1 MLAGEH
7 SGDLLGGDLL
17 KELKRKSPNLEF
29 FGIGGTEMVQKANL
43 HTLVD
48 IERLSVIGFWEA
60 VKKYSYLKSLMDM
73 LLEEI
78 ERRKCKYAIL
88 IDYPGFNL
96 RLAERL
102 RERNIEVIF
111 YVSPQIWAWK
121 FKRIFKIQKNVNLM
135 LTLFQFEEEL
145 YREYGV
151 NAFFVGHPL
160 PKRIQESLRKEN
172 PLPVNINHKSEIVIA
187 LLPGSRSQ
195 EIQKLTHILLKSASM
210 IHTYFQSKKNPKKV
224 VFLLP
229 NINPHLE
236 GYIQGKIRQ
245 FLKKYPSLNLHYVF
259 NASSRVMEVSDIL
272 LLASGTATLEGV
284 YWEKPMVILYKVSL
298 FTYFIASLLVR
309 SPYIG
314 LINILAGKEICREL
328 IQAECSSNLV
338 FKEAIA
344 ILENRNYRNKII
356 QEIIK
361 LKSKE
366 LSVPDAAKLASER
379 ILEYIRSVS
388 IR

>member
-1 MLAGEH
+1 VLAGEH

-210 IHTYFQSKKNPKKV
+210 IHTY
-224 VFLLP
+224 L
-229 NINPHLE
+229 
-236 GYIQGKIRQ
+236 
-245 FLKKYPSLNLHYVF
+245 SLIH
-259 NASSRVMEVSDIL
+259 I
-272 LLASGTATLEGV
+272 
-284 YWEKPMVILYKVSL
+284 
-298 FTYFIASLLVR
+298 
-309 SPYIG
+309 
-314 LINILAGKEICREL
+314 
-328 IQAECSSNLV
+328 
-338 FKEAIA
+338 
-344 ILENRNYRNKII
+344 
-356 QEIIK
+356 
-361 LKSKE
+361 
-366 LSVPDAAKLASER
+366 SEPTR
-379 ILEYIRSVS
+379 H
-388 IR
+388 